1 VPLRP
6 VPRAGLATAAA
17 ALVPWTWLPLRDRL
31 GGFGD
36 LVAVFLP
43 MGWWL
48 AIAAAVVAWRWPG
61 VPWWSSATW
70 VASVTVVALIA
81 ITGPR
86 WSDDRGTPSDPIRI
100 VAANVY
106 YRNHSVSDAVADLR
120 ARDAD
125 VVVMSEATRG
135 TLAGLR
141 ASYPYVVTDCFD
153 ADWCD
158 DEVAVFSRFPLREA
172 EHRSSERV
180 VLRVVVDAST
190 PFVLLAAHL
199 PRPAV
204 RPDGHDSVSFADHRR
219 EIDELM
225 RDIALEDLPV
235 VVAGDLNLSDRTSGY
250 RELAGTMV
258 DATRTGWAGST
269 FPFGVF
275 RPLML
280 RIDHVFVPEGW
291 CADDARTVGITGSD
305 HRAVETTI
313 GPCA

>member
-1 VPLRP
+1 MPLRP
-6 VPRAGLATAAA
+6 ARRAGLVTAVV
-17 ALVPWTWLPLRDRL
+17 ALVPWTWLLLRDRL

-36 LVAVFLP
+36 LLAVFLP
-43 MGWWL
+43 VGWFL
-48 AIAAAVVAWRWPG
+48 LVAAALVVWRVLR
-61 VPWWSSATW
+61 VPWWTSAAW
-70 VASVTVVALIA
+70 IASVTVVALIA

-86 WSDDRGTPSDPIRI
+86 WPDDRGTASDPIRI

-106 YRNHSVSDAVADLR
+106 YRNDSEAAAAADLR

-125 VVVMSEATRG
+125 VVVMSEVTHEA
-135 TLAGLR
+135 LVELSE
-141 ASYPYVVTDCFD
+141 SYPYVVTDCLD
-153 ADWCD
+153 VDRCD
-158 DEVAVFSRFPLREA
+158 DEVAVLSRFPLHGA
-172 EHRSSERV
+172 ERRSSERA
-180 VLRVVVDAST
+180 VLRVVVDGPA

-199 PRPAV
+199 PRPSV
-204 RPDGHDSVSFADHRR
+204 RPDGHDSVTFGVHRA
-219 EIDELM
+219 EIDQLV
-225 RDIALEDLPV
+225 RDVALEDLPV
-235 VVAGDLNLSDRTSGY
+235 VIAGDLNLSDRTSGY
-250 RELAGTMV
+250 RELSDTMV

-291 CADDARTVGITGSD
+291 CGDDAGTLAVTGSD